1 MIVTTRDKL
10 TYEVLSETVHQQ
22 YYLVDLSEHKGNGE
36 CSCTDFSTRRLP
48 ILNKTGKIVQYGKPD
63 ATRCKHK
70 PSGSLAR
77 PLRLS
82 STGLTN
88 A

>member
-1 MIVTTRDKL
+1 MIVATKDKL

-48 ILNKTGKIVQYGKPD
+48 ILNRTGKIVQYGKPE
-63 ATRCKHK
+63 ATRCKHINACLVEL
-70 PSGSLAR
+70 GSLVLDSMNGRA
-77 PLRLS
+77 
-82 STGLTN
+82 
-88 A
+88 